1 MNSRAPAMTRGREGS
16 TFISNIF
23 ISDTDDGMECPFS
36 KFADN
41 TKLSSA
47 VGMTA
52 ARDAIRRDLK
62 KLERWAQV
70 NLMSFYKAKCTVLHL
85 GWGHPRFHRMEEEF
99 IESSPAKRDLGVPAD
114 EKLNMSQQWEL
125 AVRKANGILGRIR
138 RGVASRAREGIVSL
152 CSALVKLHPE
162 YCVQVCSSQDKKDT
176 ELLKRVQRRTIKM
189 IKGLGHF
196 S

>member
-70 NLMSFYKAKCTVLHL
+70 NLVSFYKAKCTVLHL
-85 GWGHPRFHRMEEEF
+85 GWGHPRFHGVEEEF
-99 IESSPAKRDLGVPAD
+99 IESSPAKRDLGVLAD
-114 EKLNMSQQWEL
+114 EK
-125 AVRKANGILGRIR
+125 
-138 RGVASRAREGIVSL
+138 
-152 CSALVKLHPE
+152 
-162 YCVQVCSSQDKKDT
+162 
-176 ELLKRVQRRTIKM
+176 
-189 IKGLGHF
+189 
-196 S
+196 